1 MADPTKEELEKAKAA
16 TKGQGDERD
25 KAGEVKEEGEKRAL
39 PVNKSEEAIVTEED
53 LLKAIDLL
61 TEFTK
66 AQEETEEDEKKEG
79 DEEEEEEE
87 EEKSLEDSEDSETLE
102 KAIEV
107 SPFLEALVN
116 ETSLA
121 LEAVGNDIGGL
132 QKSMAEFD
140 GKYIEHLKS
149 LTEIVKG
156 LHAEIKDF
164 RKSTEDRLSQIES
177 QPAGARKSI
186 VKAVEIKKSFAGS
199 EGGDAEF
206 ASLSKR
212 TVAEALTKA
221 VMDRKIPDTILM
233 AYEAEHN
240 YQLNP
245 SEQEIVK
252 SYLGK

>member
-1 MADPTKEELEKAKAA
+1 MTEPTKEELEKAKAA

-25 KAGEVKEEGEKRAL
+25 KAGKTKEEGEERAT
-39 PVNKSEEAIVTEED
+39 VEKSEIVTEED

-66 AQEETEEDEKKEG
+66 AQEENEEEDEAEEKG
-79 DEEEEEEE
+79 DKEEEEEE
-87 EEKSLEDSEDSETLE
+87 EEKSYDDAEDSETLE

-121 LEAVGNDIGGL
+121 LEAVGNDLGGL
-132 QKSMAEFD
+132 KKSMTEFD

-156 LHAEIKDF
+156 LHTEIKDF

-177 QPAGARKSI
+177 QPGGARKSI
-186 VKAVEIKKSFAGS
+186 IKAVEIKKSFAGGGS
-199 EGGDAEF
+199 EDSDF

-245 SEQEIVK
+245 AEQEIVK